1 MDFRDSDNAE
11 ADITC
16 SDASGSGIIDTVPTV
31 QSYNYATF
39 GSGVNLSSSSRSG
52 VNLGVPMMAGPF
64 NGSSGSDRK
73 RTRRVAA
80 ADDEAFE
87 DILGQ
92 SKLLLSVKIMLVFL
106 IAM

>member
-16 SDASGSGIIDTVPTV
+16 SDVSGSGVIDTVPTV

-39 GSGVNLSSSSRSG
+39 GNGVNLSSSSSSS
-52 VNLGVPMMAGPF
+52 LGVPMLAGPF

-92 SKLLLSVKIMLVFL
+92 SKLLLSVKIMLDN
-106 IAM
+106 